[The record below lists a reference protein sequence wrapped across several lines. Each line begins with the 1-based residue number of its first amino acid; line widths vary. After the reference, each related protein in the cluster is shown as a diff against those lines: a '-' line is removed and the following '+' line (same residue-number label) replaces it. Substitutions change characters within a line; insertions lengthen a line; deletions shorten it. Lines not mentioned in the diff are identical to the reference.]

1 MFQGQDLS
9 VITADKL
16 RAFSYTVGKGL
27 SANLSSSCS
36 CSHPVSLSPA
46 TELAKGKQN
55 GWFKKK
61 KKKSI

>member
-1 MFQGQDLS
+1 ML
-9 VITADKL
+9 
-16 RAFSYTVGKGL
+16 KGL

-61 KKKSI
+61 KKKKVSKWILRPVHNYLV